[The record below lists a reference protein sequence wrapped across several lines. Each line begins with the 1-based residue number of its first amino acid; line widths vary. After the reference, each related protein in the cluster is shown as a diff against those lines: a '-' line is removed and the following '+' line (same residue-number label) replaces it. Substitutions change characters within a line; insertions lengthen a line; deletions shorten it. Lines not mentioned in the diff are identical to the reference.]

1 MSRTAKPLLG
11 AAFVGL
17 GAFVLTGLDKIVEAS
32 LTRAMPDW
40 LVTVATR
47 L

>member
-1 MSRTAKPLLG
+1 LIG
-11 AAFVGL
+11 I
-17 GAFVLTGLDKIVEAS
+17 GAFVLAGFDKIVEAA

-40 LVTVATR
+40 LVIMTTR